1 MHIMLTHASLHYYV
15 YTCTLYTV
23 GLIGILIMYS
33 TCCFLLLGEVQLAA
47 LLADSI
53 VTIALRQECKLTV
66 PLMISHN
73 KKLNNNH
80 SRYSIT
86 RIY

>member
-1 MHIMLTHASLHYYV
+1 MQAYIICV
-15 YTCTLYTV
+15 YMYTV

-33 TCCFLLLGEVQLAA
+33 TCCFLLLGEVQLTA

-73 KKLNNNH
+73 KKLNNNR
-80 SRYSIT
+80 SRYIIT